1 MGPLKLQRSSL
12 SSQCLSWE
20 WTVMRNEEVRGTFA
34 VFVSLQKFTV
44 SKQSCIKEKSPK
56 GGKVKNKK
64 KSNNMNSL
72 FEQVHFTNFFS
83 SSMACGKAENAGFF
97 GRCGCGKCEG
107 LFAVVNNNN

>member
-1 MGPLKLQRSSL
+1 MCLWDLKLRKLVGPLKLQRSSL

-56 GGKVKNKK
+56 GGKVKNRKK
-64 KSNNMNSL
+64 
-72 FEQVHFTNFFS
+72 VII
-83 SSMACGKAENAGFF
+83 
-97 GRCGCGKCEG
+97 
-107 LFAVVNNNN
+107 